1 MSRKS
6 IILMAALLGV
16 MPAMAQKNRNVNS
29 LRTEITD
36 SHIVYPKSYEADTQ
50 RMLEGWYMQNYA
62 LPPLSAETLY
72 PIN

>member
-1 MSRKS
+1 
-6 IILMAALLGV
+6 MAALLGV

-50 RMLEGWYMQNYA
+50 RMLEGWYMQNYTA
-62 LPPLSAETLY
+62 TDDSY
-72 PIN
+72 RRKGDGG